1 MNWVA
6 FSFHHLKEKT
16 VEIIKVH
23 QTAICIKIKELE
35 PLYKSTNM
43 FTREADGRSLQPE
56 EEAAVE

>member
-1 MNWVA
+1 MREEGSIFFPSPERKHTGNNNN
-6 FSFHHLKEKT
+6 
-16 VEIIKVH
+16 

-56 EEAAVE
+56 EEAVVE